1 MTLIKAW
8 RLFHQYVVDEFT
20 VIEQERL
27 RWAKDNQDQLRAD
40 LYKNIFDAVSKG
52 DTKGIKIGKK
62 VI

>member
-8 RLFHQYVVDEFT
+8 RLFHQYVVDVFT